1 MAVKSL
7 FFWIYDIN
15 KFRTAGGAC
24 ERAVRMV
31 PSEAEK
37 EVWDEAQ
44 KLFASFAING
54 W

>member
-1 MAVKSL
+1 MISTSFAL
-7 FFWIYDIN
+7 
-15 KFRTAGGAC
+15 RGGRC
-24 ERAVRMV
+24 ERAVRMI